1 MYNHTQFIYLKG
13 IPYFGYMLSV
23 LSEIVHTQYNRLKT
37 RIDRMVI
44 GSREKK
50 SNALAVVMYVFLG
63 NIFVPIFCLKTTY

>member
-1 MYNHTQFIYLKG
+1 MYNYSLLIYFKG

-63 NIFVPIFCLKTTY
+63 NIFVPIICLKSTY

>member
-1 MYNHTQFIYLKG
+1 MYNYTKFIYLKG

-63 NIFVPIFCLKTTY
+63 NIFVQYFA